1 LIWRRRLFAAGH
13 KPCEAQMVLVMRRIA
28 GALLAALL
36 TASTFACKS
45 PPPHTDSTKGTTKQE
60 RSDTG
65 MHDPM

>member
-1 LIWRRRLFAAGH
+1 
-13 KPCEAQMVLVMRRIA
+13 MVLMTRRIA

-36 TASTFACKS
+36 AISIVACKS
-45 PPPHTDSTKGTTKQE
+45 PPPHTDSTKGTIKQE

>member
-1 LIWRRRLFAAGH
+1 
-13 KPCEAQMVLVMRRIA
+13 MVLMMRRIA

-36 TASTFACKS
+36 TASASACKS

>member
-1 LIWRRRLFAAGH
+1 LIRRGRLFGAGH
-13 KPCEAQMVLVMRRIA
+13 QPCEAQMVLRMKRIA

-36 TASTFACKS
+36 ATSTVACKS

>member
-1 LIWRRRLFAAGH
+1 
-13 KPCEAQMVLVMRRIA
+13 MVLLMRRIA

-36 TASTFACKS
+36 AASTVACKS